1 MGKGR
6 ESEGK
11 KGQFDSIRW
20 KEHALF
26 LMQFTLSLNGVY
38 TIQNSNFTLKR
49 STRVKI
55 GRCEAK
61 TADCGP
67 GVKCR
72 LSVKWRPSINCSR
85 GRVFK
90 AKKIP
95 QIHVN
100 DHLLDTCFH
109 KSFPC
114 SFETSS
120 TIWKHN
126 SNLKPLFPSGRPHA
140 SFFDTRDRELVQRYD
155 V

>member
-1 MGKGR
+1 
-6 ESEGK
+6 
-11 KGQFDSIRW
+11 
-20 KEHALF
+20 
-26 LMQFTLSLNGVY
+26 MQFTLSLNGVY

-100 DHLLDTCFH
+100 DHLLYICFH
-109 KSFPC
+109 KSIPC
-114 SFETSS
+114 FFETSS
-120 TIWKHN
+120 TIRTHN
-126 SNLKPLFPSGRPHA
+126 SNLKPLFPSERPHA
-140 SFFDTRDRELVQRYD
+140 SFFDTRDRELIQRYD

>member
-1 MGKGR
+1 
-6 ESEGK
+6 
-11 KGQFDSIRW
+11 
-20 KEHALF
+20 
-26 LMQFTLSLNGVY
+26 MQFTLSLNGVY
-38 TIQNSNFTLKR
+38 TIQKSNFTLKR

-100 DHLLDTCFH
+100 DHLLYICFH
-109 KSFPC
+109 KSIPC
-114 SFETSS
+114 FNSLKRRRRSEH
-120 TIWKHN
+120 IIAI
-126 SNLKPLFPSGRPHA
+126 SNL
-140 SFFDTRDRELVQRYD
+140 FFLLRDLTLHFSIHVTVNWYNATMFKLK
-155 V
+155 